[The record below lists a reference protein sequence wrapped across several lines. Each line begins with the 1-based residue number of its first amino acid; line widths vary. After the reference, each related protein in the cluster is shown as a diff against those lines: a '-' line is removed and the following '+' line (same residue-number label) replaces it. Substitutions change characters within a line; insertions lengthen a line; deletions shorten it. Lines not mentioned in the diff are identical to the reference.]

1 MLRRGWILISA
12 DVGLGILAFTMQI
25 GLKHSDVGK
34 IIKFKR
40 RRLRVVVATVELKVA
55 ISLLDAGIQGLY
67 CER

>member
-1 MLRRGWILISA
+1 MLRRRWILTSA

-34 IIKFKR
+34 IKFKR

>member
-1 MLRRGWILISA
+1 MLRGRWILTGA
-12 DVGLGILAFTMQI
+12 DVSLGILAFTMQI
-25 GLKHSDVGK
+25 GLKHSDVGT

-55 ISLLDAGIQGLY
+55 ISLLDAGILGLY